1 MAAEKS
7 GAKDEEKPSALEHLF
22 EEVTSHLEALAQH
35 LADKAGDKVS
45 DLTGKLSDIAEG
57 TGARA
62 GARVLGGESPVKALF
77 SEKTK
82 DVKSNVVGK
91 VKGAFGKGG
100 GGDEGSGGGGGGGG
114 AAGDLKI
121 TNIIETLDV
130 GVPVR
135 TAYDHWTQF
144 EDFSGFMKGVKSVD
158 QKDEVSTNWNV
169 KVAFSARSWEATIE
183 EQVPDDRIVWSS
195 EGAKG
200 STHGAVS
207 FHELA
212 PNLTRIVV
220 VVEYSP
226 AGFFEKTGN
235 LWRAQGRRLRLDL
248 KHFARHVTFAEE
260 DEIEGWRGEVR
271 DGEVV
276 RSHEDGLKDDEQDED
291 AGPEDE
297 ENENGVEDA
306 ENGDEAEEEDDED
319 DEDADET
326 EDARV

>member
-7 GAKDEEKPSALEHLF
+7 GAKDGEKPSALEHLI
-22 EEVTSHLEALAQH
+22 EEVTSHLEAMAQH
-35 LADKAGDKVS
+35 LADKAGEKVS
-45 DLTGKLSDIAEG
+45 DLTGRLSDVAEG

-62 GARVLGGESPVKALF
+62 GARILGGESPVKALF

-82 DVKSNVVGK
+82 DVKSNVAGK
-91 VKGAFGKGG
+91 VKGAFGGGG
-100 GGDEGSGGGGGGGG
+100 GGDEGGGGGGGG

-158 QKDEVSTNWNV
+158 QKDDVSTNWNV

-276 RSHEDGLKDDEQDED
+276 RSHEDGLKDDEPDDEQDDE
-291 AGPEDE
+291 AGPEGED
-297 ENENGVEDA
+297 ENGDDGGEPED
-306 ENGDEAEEEDDED
+306 DEAEEED